1 MFRPM
6 RRPKNAIPDEQAKKL
21 LREEKRGVI
30 AMNGDDGYPFA
41 IPVDYFYDETAG
53 KIYFHGAKSGYKVD
67 ALRRCDKVCFTVY
80 GGETIREEA
89 WAPYLRSVVVFGR
102 CRLLE
107 QSPETMALLKRFAMK
122 YYPSAEEVEAEIA
135 KDLRAVQLYEITVE
149 HMTGKQVHEK

>member
-53 KIYFHGAKSGYKVD
+53 KIYFHAAKSGYKVD

-80 GGETIREEA
+80 GGEFYKNGH
-89 WAPYLRSVVVFGR
+89 WAPYVQSVLVYGR
-102 CRLLE
+102 CPSGGGHRRDRSSRAGARDEVLSE
-107 QSPETMALLKRFAMK
+107 RRGGRSGDCEGSARCAAL
-122 YYPSAEEVEAEIA
+122 
-135 KDLRAVQLYEITVE
+135 
-149 HMTGKQVHEK
+149 